1 MAERGAVAGGGWRSF
16 TRLSAKIDAGELFG
30 EHSAALGSTL
40 PADSR
45 RAASNGSREV
55 PETWSRGLKSGG
67 THLYLIKDAFP
78 SFIAMVVKE
87 FWSVFSI
94 FAASWCPSVLMHLKD
109 DRRHCN

>member
-16 TRLSAKIDAGELFG
+16 TPLSAKIDAGELFG
-30 EHSAALGSTL
+30 EHSAALSSTL

-55 PETWSRGLKSGG
+55 PETWSRGLISGG
-67 THLYLIKDAFP
+67 HSSTSLKNHFP
-78 SFIAMVVKE
+78 SFVVMVVEE

-94 FAASWCPSVLMHLKD
+94 FAALVPFCPHAFEG
-109 DRRHCN
+109 